1 MEIEAKVNEVDHWKM
16 IGKNTTESKG
26 WFIKNIN
33 KIEKITLSKQ
43 PTKKRKLRCQNSEI
57 KGTHHLYLWKN
68 SILWRNN
75 QKKSIISNT

>member
-1 MEIEAKVNEVDHWKM
+1 M

-43 PTKKRKLRCQNSEI
+43 PTKRESSDVKTPK
-57 KGTHHLYLWKN
+57 
-68 SILWRNN
+68 
-75 QKKSIISNT
+75 

>member
-1 MEIEAKVNEVDHWKM
+1 M

-57 KGTHHLYLWKN
+57 KGTLHLYLWKN

-75 QKKSIISNT
+75 QKKSINSNT